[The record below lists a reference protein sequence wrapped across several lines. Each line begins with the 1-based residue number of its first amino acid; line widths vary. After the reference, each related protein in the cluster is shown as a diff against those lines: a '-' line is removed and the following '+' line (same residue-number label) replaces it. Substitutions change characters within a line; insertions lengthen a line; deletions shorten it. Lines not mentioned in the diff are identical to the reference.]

1 MRLFWKFL
9 LLVLAAALAGPFF
22 IKGPDGD
29 PLLTGSD
36 IKQSFQK
43 AASSAKRKF
52 RSVSTD
58 TQRALGNDDAGKT
71 TVHKWQDANGQ
82 WHYSDEAPEGAESE
96 TLVVDPDVNVM
107 DAVPVNKTGQT
118 IDNTP
123 AETDSTEISQPL
135 IPLPTPGRVKES
147 LQKTRDAKQQVE
159 DRNQAQK
166 EALDDI

>member
-9 LLVLAAALAGPFF
+9 LLILVLALAGPFF

-36 IKQSFQK
+36 VKHSFQK
-43 AASSAKRKF
+43 TVASARQKW

-58 TQRALGNDDAGKT
+58 TQRALGNDNAGKT

-82 WHYSDEAPEGAESE
+82 WHYSDEAPEGEISE
-96 TLVVDPDVNVM
+96 TLVVDPDLNVM
-107 DAVPVNKTGQT
+107 DAIPIIKPEQT
-118 IDNTP
+118 SVNTP
-123 AETDSTEISQPL
+123 AATDSTEISQPL
-135 IPLPTPGRVKES
+135 IPIPTPGRVKDA

-159 DRNQAQK
+159 DRNEAQK
-166 EALDDI
+166 KALDDT